1 MGVCD
6 STQNKLEE
14 NKEENKGEIK
24 NIQTENY
31 PQIPVKD
38 TAKFFPINNYSN
50 NQSNLIL
57 NNDVIISD
65 SGFNPETVYQRIK
78 LMGEGSFGEVWQVRH
93 KTLGK
98 DFAMKIIE
106 KSPNCNV
113 KEIEN
118 EIEILKQLDHP
129 NILKILEFHMST
141 DKFYII
147 TDYCSEGELFHEIKK
162 RDLFSEMETAY
173 VIKQLLSA
181 IRYCHKMRVIHRD
194 IKPENIMI
202 IRREL
207 GNYLHVK
214 LIDFGTAKFFEE
226 GNIQRGLVGSSYYI
240 APEVLKRKYDE
251 KCDIWSIGVI
261 MFIMLTGN
269 PPFYGSD
276 DESILLHVSFGKYDT
291 TSDNYLKL
299 SDDAKDLIKSLLKFD
314 PKERITAREALEH
327 PWFKSKEFTNVY
339 HRINTI
345 KMNDAK
351 ELLNNVENYTSNNII
366 KCAVLA
372 YLVHRNTNM
381 PQCIEAIKLFNEV
394 DLNQDGKLEPEEL
407 EYAYV
412 KYYGMKPAEAKR
424 KRNLVFHNIDTDNN
438 GFIEI
443 EEFIRACID
452 PGLFTS
458 DIQIKA
464 AFDYFDTD
472 RSGSISINEI
482 ESKFYQNSKNKNE
495 KTKRLIKNL
504 FDEIDKDQ
512 DGEISFIE
520 FSSMIKDI
528 FSK

>member
-6 STQNKLEE
+6 STENKHENITEE
-14 NKEENKGEIK
+14 NK
-24 NIQTENY
+24 NIQIEANPKFQAREST
-31 PQIPVKD
+31 
-38 TAKFFPINNYSN
+38 KFFPTNNHSS

-57 NNDVIISD
+57 SNDVIISD
-65 SGFNPETVYQRIK
+65 SGFNPETVYQKIK
-78 LMGEGSFGEVWQVRH
+78 LLGEGSFGEVWQVRH

-113 KEIEN
+113 DEIKN

-147 TDYCSEGELFHEIKK
+147 TDYCSEGELFHEIKSK
-162 RDLFSEMETAY
+162 ELFSEMETAY
-173 VIKQLLSA
+173 VIKQILSA
-181 IRYCHKMRVIHRD
+181 VRYCHKMRVIHRD

-207 GNYLHVK
+207 GNYLHIK
-214 LIDFGTAKFFEE
+214 LIDFGTAKFFDE

-240 APEVLKRKYDE
+240 APEVIKRKYDE

-261 MFIMLTGN
+261 MYIMLTGI

-276 DESILLHVSFGKYDT
+276 DESILLHVSIGKYDT
-291 TSDNYLKL
+291 TSDNYLNL
-299 SDDAKDLIKSLLKFD
+299 SDDAKDLIKNLLKFN
-314 PKERITAREALEH
+314 PKERITARNALEH
-327 PWFKSKEFTNVY
+327 PWFKSKQFTNLY
-339 HRINTI
+339 HRINTV
-345 KMNDAK
+345 KMNDAR
-351 ELLNNVENYTSNNII
+351 EMLNNVENYRSNNII

-372 YLVHRNTNM
+372 YLVHQNINM
-381 PQCIEAIKLFNEV
+381 PQCIEATKLFNEI
-394 DLNQDGKLEPEEL
+394 DLNQDGKLEPEEI

-412 KYYGMKPAEAKR
+412 KYYGMKPVEAKR
-424 KRNLVFHNIDTDNN
+424 KRNLVFRNIDTDNN

-443 EEFIRACID
+443 EEFIRACIN
-452 PGLFTS
+452 PGMFTS
-458 DIQIKA
+458 DNQIKA
-464 AFDYFDTD
+464 AFDYFDID
-472 RSGSISINEI
+472 RSGTISINEI
-482 ESKFYQNSKNKNE
+482 ELKFYQNSKNKNE

-504 FDEIDKDQ
+504 FDEIDTDQ
-512 DGEISFIE
+512 DGEISFSE
-520 FSSMIKDI
+520 FSSMIKNI